1 MVTYCPMAGAIAITG
16 VGVVS
21 PLGTGADTFRDALLR
36 GESGVRDVT
45 AFDVSGCRGR
55 RAAGVADFDATQWI
69 QPMKMRRMDHSCQ
82 FAVAVVRQTLDA
94 AGYQLPA
101 GGDDGAGVV
110 LGTYTAGGQ
119 HTAEY
124 LAALHAGG
132 ATGAPALLFSSTVAN
147 APASMAALECKLRGP
162 NITVSVKEA
171 SGLSA
176 IVTATDLLRLGRATA
191 LVAGG
196 VDALFE
202 IFYRVH
208 DRFGVFDPSDR
219 SPAPFDR
226 KRNGFVLGE
235 GGYALL
241 LEDAETCRRRG
252 AHPLGYIVGVGAA
265 SHSQPLNQWPD
276 DPSAIVRAMR
286 AALADAG
293 LEASDI
299 GAVYAAANGAAILD
313 DVEARAIGEL
323 FANARP
329 IVTALKGAIGESG
342 AASAAACVAAIV
354 CGNRVP
360 AVYALEEPAP
370 TAAGLRLASAVE
382 TMAAPHVLVN
392 GIASGG
398 ALFSVV
404 MRIVRD

>member
-1 MVTYCPMAGAIAITG
+1 MAGPIAITG

-21 PLGTGADTFRDALLR
+21 PLGTGGETFRDALLR
-36 GESGVRDVT
+36 GESGVSRVT
-45 AFDVSGCRGR
+45 AFSVAGCRADRAGSVSG
-55 RAAGVADFDATQWI
+55 FDAAQWI
-69 QPMKMRRMDHSCQ
+69 APMKMRRMDHSSQ
-82 FAVAVVRQTLDA
+82 FAVGLVRQTLESAGYPLPA
-94 AGYQLPA
+94 AG
-101 GGDDGAGVV
+101 DDRAGVV

-119 HTAEY
+119 HTTEY

-147 APASMAALECKLRGP
+147 APASLAALEFKLRGP

-176 IVTATDLLRLGRATA
+176 IVTATDMLRLGRASA

-208 DRFGVFDPSDR
+208 DRFGVFDCSDR

-226 KRNGFVLGE
+226 RHDGFVLGE

-241 LEDAETCRRRG
+241 LEDAEACRSRG
-252 AHPLGYIVGVGAA
+252 AHPIGYIVGVAA
-265 SHSQPLNQWPD
+265 ESLSQPINQWPG
-276 DPSAIVRAMR
+276 DPSAIVRTMG
-286 AALADAG
+286 AALADA
-293 LEASDI
+293 EIEPSEI
-299 GAVYAAANGAAILD
+299 GAIYAAANGAARLD
-313 DVEARAIGEL
+313 DVEAQAISEL
-323 FANARP
+323 FADNQP
-329 IVTALKGAIGESG
+329 VVTTIKGAIGESG
-342 AASAAACVAAIV
+342 AASAASCVAAIV
-354 CGNRVP
+354 CGKRVP
-360 AVYALEEPAP
+360 AVHGLAEPAP
-370 TAAGLRLASAVE
+370 SAARLHLASGTDSVAGS
-382 TMAAPHVLVN
+382 HVMVN

-404 MRIVRD
+404 MRIGPD